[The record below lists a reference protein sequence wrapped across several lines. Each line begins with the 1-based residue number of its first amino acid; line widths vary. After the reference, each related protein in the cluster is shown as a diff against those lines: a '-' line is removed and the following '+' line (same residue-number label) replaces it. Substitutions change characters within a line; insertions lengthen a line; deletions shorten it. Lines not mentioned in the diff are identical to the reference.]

1 MEKVRSLLQKFLQKK
16 KLSKKQKISNTN
28 STTHTTHTHR
38 IKKVGIHSIRVKLI
52 AAFLILIIPI
62 IILGRESHRLASSK
76 IESLTQNATI
86 QTMAQTAKYLDLVF
100 SQVENIL
107 VKFLADPS
115 IQEYYNV
122 SKDRSYSEDQQ
133 LKTNATSALNSAM
146 MGMDLITSIAI
157 LTDKDTT
164 VYTGTL
170 PLTMINWDELKKATW
185 YQEALESRSGKWIDE
200 HLEIDDTSQKY
211 GLASAKNYAFSYV
224 SKFTHS
230 TTGKIL
236 GALVIDI
243 EREQIEKLLD
253 GIDLGDS
260 GEIHLIT
267 PSGVD
272 LTPTKHNDENLEEQ
286 LSLTEQE
293 FFSQIKED
301 TEVSNH
307 MRVNYKGIEHL
318 VMYNKVEGTDFILV
332 GLIPMSEILKETLQ
346 IQQYTILLVV
356 IAALIALFLGVFI
369 SSNIGRT
376 VNELVRVAV
385 QAAEGDLTVVPTSKR
400 KDELGILTTS
410 IRSMIANTRNL
421 IEQASMIS
429 QKVSSS
435 SSTVAATSEEASAS
449 SHEITRAIQEIAQGA
464 AEQAHEAEQGVTTM
478 EQLASRINMVME
490 DAKVINDISKD
501 TTELTQQGLSS
512 INNLNEK
519 AAETTA
525 ITKNIIDSIEQLN
538 EHSRSIGKIIKVID
552 GIADQTNLLALNAAI
567 EAARAGEMGKGFAVV
582 ANEVKKLAEQ
592 SIEATKEIAAI
603 INQTQQQTQMTVEQ
617 AQRADDIV
625 ESQNEAVSATVA
637 VFERISSSMANLSQ
651 RINEI
656 LNRISEMDSHKN
668 KAIESMQNISAVSQE
683 SAASVQEV
691 TASTEEQLAG
701 IEELAA
707 FAQELNDVSIQLT
720 EAINKFKV

>member
-1 MEKVRSLLQKFLQKK
+1 MAKTQNVLQKK
-16 KLSKKQKISNTN
+16 NLFNKLKKQKKDKITDN
-28 STTHTTHTHR
+28 
-38 IKKVGIHSIRVKLI
+38 IKKAGMHSIRVKLI
-52 AAFLILIIPI
+52 AAFLVLIIPI
-62 IILGRESHRLASSK
+62 IILGTESHRLASSK
-76 IESLTQNATI
+76 IENITQNSTI
-86 QTMAQTAKYLDLVF
+86 QTMTQTEKYLTLVF
-100 SQVENIL
+100 SQVETIPRQ
-107 VKFLADPS
+107 FLANP
-115 IQEYYNV
+115 ILQEYYSV
-122 SKDRSYSEDQQ
+122 RSSD
-133 LKTNATSALNSAM
+133 
-146 MGMDLITSIAI
+146 TSIYDEYNLRRDAIAALTGAMQGINLISSITI
-157 LTDKDTT
+157 LTDAKTT
-164 VYTGTL
+164 LNTSNLVPSEL
-170 PLTMINWDELKKATW
+170 DWDAVRESYW
-185 YQEALESRSGKWIDE
+185 YQQALESKTGIWIDE
-200 HLEIDDTSQKY
+200 HAEIDSSNSSS
-211 GLASAKNYAFSYV
+211 GNALKNYAFSYV
-224 SKFTHS
+224 TEYTHVNS
-230 TTGKIL
+230 GKSL
-236 GALVIDI
+236 GVVIIDI
-243 EREQIEKLLD
+243 NKREIQDLLG
-253 GIDLGDS
+253 GIQLGES

-267 PSGVD
+267 PSGID
-272 LTPTKHNDENLEEQ
+272 ITTIKADEEQ
-286 LSLTEQE
+286 VALTDQE
-293 FFSQIKED
+293 FFSKIKED
-301 TEVSNH
+301 PESSNYMH
-307 MRVNYKGIEHL
+307 VNYKGAEYL
-318 VMYNKVEGTDFILV
+318 LMYNKIDRTGFILA
-332 GLIPMSEILKETLQ
+332 GLIPMSEILKETQQ
-346 IQQYTILLVV
+346 IQHYTMILVLIAGLV
-356 IAALIALFLGVFI
+356 ALFLGVFI

-376 VNELVRVAV
+376 VNDLVRVAV
-385 QAAEGDLTVVPTSKR
+385 QAAEGDLTMVPTSKR